1 MILRRLH
8 PTDYDHLKQHL
19 NKTAETGPLEAS
31 HTIPII
37 VNGWEYR
44 LKLQLCQKSQI
55 AALQALKFRRSAA
68 DPCLELI
75 TDNVVLSSLLE
86 LYLSQQKPTKKKI
99 PSEPLKIF

>member
-8 PTDYDHLKQHL
+8 PTDYNHLQHQL
-19 NKTAETGPLEAS
+19 NQTAETSPLEAS

-37 VNGWEYR
+37 VNDWEYR

-55 AALQALKFRRSAA
+55 AALQALKFRRGAA